1 MAEQAGATAAD
12 LVYPL
17 VGILADPFI
26 EDLVPGADTDVLFI
40 SSDLFTYSDLLLI
53 LIDCISCFQKY
64 LKR

>member
-53 LIDCISCFQKY
+53 LID
-64 LKR
+64 